1 MLLKEKKYK
10 TVMEDGNCDAY
21 RKTAFRETYIRKGTR
36 KL

>member
-21 RKTAFRETYIRKGTR
+21 RKTVFRETKEGRN
-36 KL
+36 